1 MSLARVQLLA
11 VIRKEVRQTLRD
23 RRVMFLLVAAPLIQ
37 TVLFGFAVNLDVDR
51 VPTAVA
57 DGDHTAASREHLRRL
72 LADGTLQKSE
82 AVASAAEADAR
93 LDTGDAAAAIVIP
106 RGLGRDLAAGRSAEV
121 QVLLDGTDPNRST
134 VVGAAASR
142 YFGEVAESLARDR
155 IARSGVTP
163 PGKVTVT
170 PRLLYNP
177 GLKTPPFLIP
187 GILAMLLIVVTTIV
201 TAMGLAREREMGTLE
216 QVLVT
221 PIRPVW
227 LLLGKMIPYV
237 GIGFLDVLLVNAA
250 AGPLFDVPMR
260 GSLPALALGTFL
272 YLCSTLAVGLLVST
286 LSQNQQQAFL
296 GGFLFALPAILLS
309 GVMTPVRSMPEWL
322 QWVTVAN
329 PCRWYA
335 ELARAVL
342 LKSARFADLWRQL
355 VALAVFGAALLA
367 LSVARF
373 RSRVA

>member
-142 YFGEVAESLARDR
+142 YFG
-155 IARSGVTP
+155 
-163 PGKVTVT
+163 
-170 PRLLYNP
+170 
-177 GLKTPPFLIP
+177 
-187 GILAMLLIVVTTIV
+187 
-201 TAMGLAREREMGTLE
+201 
-216 QVLVT
+216 
-221 PIRPVW
+221 
-227 LLLGKMIPYV
+227 
-237 GIGFLDVLLVNAA
+237 
-250 AGPLFDVPMR
+250 
-260 GSLPALALGTFL
+260 
-272 YLCSTLAVGLLVST
+272 
-286 LSQNQQQAFL
+286 
-296 GGFLFALPAILLS
+296 
-309 GVMTPVRSMPEWL
+309 
-322 QWVTVAN
+322 
-329 PCRWYA
+329 
-335 ELARAVL
+335 
-342 LKSARFADLWRQL
+342 
-355 VALAVFGAALLA
+355 
-367 LSVARF
+367 
-373 RSRVA
+373 